1 MLPIRRIVALATG
14 LLALLLAGCGSGETY
29 RTEQDAT
36 EVEAP
41 LPPASHFQLADVPVP
56 AALSFDR
63 ANSVINE
70 SPQRRDAN
78 LVYKGR
84 AHVERVTNFFR
95 DQLPAI
101 GWKLERS
108 QVVGT
113 RSLLTFTKGKAPE
126 RCEIIVERTGMGS
139 VRVTVDLN

>member
-1 MLPIRRIVALATG
+1 MRSFRQIAGPALAA
-14 LLALLLAGCGSGETY
+14 LLLLAGCNGGETY

-41 LPPASHFQLADVPVP
+41 LPSASHYQLEDVPVP
-56 AALSFDR
+56 AVLSFDR
-63 ANSVINE
+63 ANSIINE
-70 SPQRRDAN
+70 SPDRRDAN
-78 LVYKGR
+78 LIYKGR

-95 DQLPAI
+95 DRMPLI

-113 RSLLTFTKGKAPE
+113 RALLTFTKGKLPE
-126 RCEIIVERTGMGS
+126 RCEITVERTGMGS